1 MTPDELCV
9 IEKRIAVRLKL
20 AHLLGGIAVFA
31 WLRLALENENAPG
44 CTGGTGCSDLTDFVI
59 FGVVIVLGTPLV
71 HFACRR
77 SMMVATQWVREER
90 PPTATERERMLSL
103 HWRHTVIAFSFWVF
117 CALLWSVGALL
128 FFDATVD
135 HAVAVGDGILLGG
148 LATSAMGYLLAE
160 RTLRPLFALA
170 LEGGESP
177 AACTTLGIRRRLL
190 LSWALGSGV
199 PLFGLALAP
208 WTIETPDWQL
218 PVAALGF
225 IGILSG
231 AVMMRMAAGAV
242 TDPLDRLREQMRV
255 VEAGGTA
262 AAVPVDD
269 GGEVGLLQIGFNRMV
284 TGLRE
289 REKLQDLFGRHVGS
303 EVARLA
309 VERGVDLSGEQLDS
323 TVLFVDLIDSTNL
336 VQDRPP
342 HMVVSELNRF
352 FACVVSV
359 VSAEGGWVN
368 KFEGDGALC
377 VFGAPVSQA
386 DHAARGLRAAA
397 ALAES
402 LATAEPPLRAGI
414 GVSSGA
420 VVAGNVGTEDR
431 YEFTVIGDAVHEAA
445 RLCEAAKAN
454 GGVLASESAVAS
466 AGVEALHWRRGDE
479 VQLRGRRTPTVTFA
493 PETTAH
499 DRSGRT

>member
-1 MTPDELCV
+1 MTPDQLCA
-9 IEKRIAVRLKL
+9 IEKRLKWRMTL
-20 AHLLGGIAVFA
+20 AHLAGAISVFA
-31 WLRLALENENAPG
+31 WLRLALQNYNAPG
-44 CTGGTGCSDLTDFVI
+44 CAEASQCSATTDYVAFVVAI
-59 FGVVIVLGTPLV
+59 LIGAPII
-71 HFACRR
+71 HFLCRR
-77 SMMVATQWVREER
+77 AMLRATGWVRDERAPTEEER
-90 PPTATERERMLSL
+90 RLILRL
-103 HWRHTVIAFSFWVF
+103 HWNHTVVAFGFWLF
-117 CALLWSVGALL
+117 CALLWSVGAML
-128 FFDATVD
+128 FFDATAR
-135 HAVAVGDGILLGG
+135 HALAVGDGILLGG
-148 LATSAMGYLLAE
+148 LATCAIAYLLAE
-160 RTLRPLFALA
+160 RTLRPLFVLA

-177 AACTTLGIRRRLL
+177 AECAALGVRRRLL
-190 LSWALGSGV
+190 LTWALGSGI

-225 IGILSG
+225 IGIVTG
-231 AVMMRMAAGAV
+231 ALMMRMAARAV
-242 TDPLDRLREQMRV
+242 TDPLDQLREQMRA
-255 VEAGGTA
+255 VEAGGMA

-269 GGEVGLLQIGFNRMV
+269 GGEVGRLQMGFNRMV
-284 TGLRE
+284 SGLRE

-309 VERGVDLSGEQLDS
+309 VERGVDLSGEQLDA
-323 TVLFVDLIDSTNL
+323 TVLFVDLIDSTSL

-342 HMVVSELNRF
+342 HMVVAELNRF
-352 FACVVSV
+352 FSCVVSV
-359 VSAEGGWVN
+359 VTAEGGWVN

-402 LATAEPPLRAGI
+402 LATAGPPMRAGI

-454 GGVLASESAVAS
+454 AGVLASESTVAS

-479 VQLRGRRTPTVTFA
+479 VQLRGRRTPTVTYG
-493 PETTAH
+493 PEA
-499 DRSGRT
+499 RSHVLPR